1 MSSKTI
7 VVASDHAGVEL
18 KSYLIEQLER
28 QGYQV
33 ENCGTD
39 STDSVDY
46 PDFAKLASDKIR
58 SLPNDKPCGILICG
72 SGVGISIAANRDSH
86 IRAAL
91 CYNDEIAKLARQHNN
106 ANVIVLGARFM
117 SHEEALKRVECFFNT
132 EFEGGRHAKRVEKM
146 S

>member
-91 CYNDEIAKLARQHNN
+91 SEWN
-106 ANVIVLGARFM
+106 ASLTQN
-117 SHEEALKRVECFFNT
+117 LKVVVMPNELKKCHDRW
-132 EFEGGRHAKRVEKM
+132 M
-146 S
+146 